1 MTRLLDKG
9 YEAAKPK
16 KRLVDI
22 FSYDI
27 LLFPVYNILHW
38 TLAIVYHWRHIIE
51 HYDSQGGFHPRCVN
65 VLHDFIMG
73 EHLDTKGTPAPDY
86 YRMKKVNIP

>member
-38 TLAIVYHWRHIIE
+38 TLAIVDHQCHSI
-51 HYDSQGGFHPRCVN
+51 
-65 VLHDFIMG
+65 L
-73 EHLDTKGTPAPDY
+73 
-86 YRMKKVNIP
+86 